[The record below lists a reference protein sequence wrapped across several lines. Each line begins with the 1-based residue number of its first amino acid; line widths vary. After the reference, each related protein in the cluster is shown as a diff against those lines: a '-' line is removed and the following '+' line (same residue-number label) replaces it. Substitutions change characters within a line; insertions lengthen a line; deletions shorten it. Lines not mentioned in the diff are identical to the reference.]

1 MAESRRKKNIN
12 HLSYLAHMAKSD
24 SMPDEREHK
33 IFMFIAEKLGIG
45 PSTAKRIFENPEKI
59 NLSNPKFLDERKQV
73 LIDVLSVM
81 VADRKIDEAEKA
93 MCRRFSQFMG
103 FSEQLVDKTAD
114 SLLKYAKGKLSQ
126 QEIEEIIDKF

>member
-1 MAESRRKKNIN
+1 MAESRRKRNIN
-12 HLSYLAHMAKSD
+12 HLSYLANMAKSD
-24 SMPDEREHK
+24 SRLDEREHK
-33 IFMFIAEKLGIG
+33 IYMFIAEKLGIG

-81 VADRKIDEAEKA
+81 VADRKIDEAEKT

-103 FSEQLVDKTAD
+103 FNEQLVDKTAD
-114 SLLKYAKGKLSQ
+114 SLLKYAKGKMTH
-126 QEIEEIIDKF
+126 QEIEEIIAKF